1 MSNAIP
7 HLPVEGPTQD
17 DCGRLLLHLQ
27 TDYIRGLRLEVGFY
41 DLGRAGRGLKL
52 ELIDD
57 SAAAINGEELVNVWA
72 TKTLGQRISNISMAE
87 IYDLL
92 MMGYRVIDKYFE
104 LGEAFAP
111 ARRQKLSQAAAK
123 VQV

>member
-27 TDYIRGLRLEVGFY
+27 VDYVRDLRLEVGFY
-41 DLGRAGRGLKL
+41 DVGRAGRGIKL
-52 ELIDD
+52 EVLSTGLGGVDG
-57 SAAAINGEELVNVWA
+57 STVELVWA
-72 TKTLGQRISNISMAE
+72 KKTLGQRLAYVSMAE

-92 MMGYRVIDKYFE
+92 MLAYRAIDAYFE
-104 LGEAFAP
+104 FGEPRAP
-111 ARRQKLSQAAAK
+111 ERRVK
-123 VQV
+123 

>member
-7 HLPVEGPTQD
+7 HLPVEGPGQD

-27 TDYIRGLRLEVGFY
+27 VDYIRDLRLEVGFY
-41 DLGRAGRGLKL
+41 ELGRAGRGLKL
-52 ELIDD
+52 EVLDD
-57 SAAAINGEELVNVWA
+57 RPEGVDGKSVVNVWA
-72 TKTLGQRISNISMAE
+72 IKTFGQRISNISTNE

-92 MMGYRVIDKYFE
+92 MTAYRTIDRFFE

-111 ARRQKLSQAAAK
+111 TRREK
-123 VQV
+123 